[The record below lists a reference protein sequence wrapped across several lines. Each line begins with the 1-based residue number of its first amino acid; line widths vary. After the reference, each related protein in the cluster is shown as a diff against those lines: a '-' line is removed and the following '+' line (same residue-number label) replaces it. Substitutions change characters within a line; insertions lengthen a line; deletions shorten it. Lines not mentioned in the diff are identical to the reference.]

1 MLPSMTT
8 MEKTHFLLMVKE
20 MEPMLV
26 LPFMWT
32 KYILVLQITNWPGQ
46 DQVLVITMVL
56 MK

>member
-1 MLPSMTT
+1 
-8 MEKTHFLLMVKE
+8 MVKE